1 MNKMMIL
8 LLYLIMTTSAFA
20 HEDPKK
26 KLVFGKKCTFS
37 NNVIVSSYVWVVEK
51 NSDWKQEINK
61 KNCQILKEEIKLLP
75 KKKPLITSN

>member
-1 MNKMMIL
+1 
-8 LLYLIMTTSAFA
+8 MTTSAFA
-20 HEDPKK
+20 HEDTKN
-26 KLVFGKKCTFS
+26 KLVFGKKCTLN

-75 KKKPLITSN
+75 KKKPLTASN